1 MSKNLSDFM
10 NENFKEIAIEQVDG
24 YREENTSEK
33 SELLDEIESVINPD
47 EGLGFSHFAYV
58 LLFLVFAAMF
68 IFPKIYIQQ
77 QIYFKSREI
86 SKLKDEYDTLKEEN
100 RLIGTSVESI
110 RFKNQI
116 LDTLF

>member
-1 MSKNLSDFM
+1 
-10 NENFKEIAIEQVDG
+10 
-24 YREENTSEK
+24 
-33 SELLDEIESVINPD
+33 
-47 EGLGFSHFAYV
+47 
-58 LLFLVFAAMF
+58 MF